1 MIHARH
7 VSRPDQAALNLP
19 PQIQLLSWRERQ
31 IASIIY
37 REGPMT
43 AKALQAQLAD
53 ELSNAAIRSMLVR
66 LCTKGILRRRKRT
79 MECKEGARRVAFIY
93 LPALETDDVRQS
105 ALRQLAEDYFG
116 GSLLMV
122 AQASI
127 GLLHDGPAEQIKP
140 RRDARAF
147 PRAVTPNGAASAH

>member
-1 MIHARH
+1 
-7 VSRPDQAALNLP
+7 
-19 PQIQLLSWRERQ
+19 
-31 IASIIY
+31 
-37 REGPMT
+37 
-43 AKALQAQLAD
+43 
-53 ELSNAAIRSMLVR
+53 
-66 LCTKGILRRRKRT
+66 
-79 MECKEGARRVAFIY
+79 

>member
-7 VSRPDQAALNLP
+7 VSSSDQAAFILP
-19 PQIQLLSWRERQ
+19 PQIQLLGWRERQ

-37 REGPMT
+37 REGAMT
-43 AKALQAQLAD
+43 AKALQARLAD
-53 ELSNAAIRSMLVR
+53 ELSNAAVRSMLVR
-66 LCTKGILRRRKRT
+66 LCTKRILRRRKRT
-79 MECKEGARRVAFIY
+79 VECKEGARRVAFIY

-127 GLLHDGPAEQIKP
+127 GLLHDGPAEDGKQ
-140 RRDARAF
+140 RRVAGAF
-147 PRAVTPNGAASAH
+147 QQTGPSGGSPAH

>member
-7 VSRPDQAALNLP
+7 VSQSDKGAINLP
-19 PQIQLLSWRERQ
+19 PQIQLLAWRERQ

-43 AKALQAQLAD
+43 AKALQARLAD
-53 ELSNAAIRSMLVR
+53 ELTNAAIRSMLVR
-66 LCTKGILRRRKRT
+66 LCTKRILRRRKRT
-79 MECKEGARRVAFIY
+79 ILCKEGARRVAFLY
-93 LPALETDDVRQS
+93 LPAIGTDDVVQS
-105 ALRQLAEDYFG
+105 ALRQFAEDYFG

-127 GLLHDGPAEQIKP
+127 GLLRDGSNSAGRKG
-140 RRDARAF
+140 RVASAF
-147 PRAVTPNGAASAH
+147 PRSVRPRSSASAH

>member
-7 VSRPDQAALNLP
+7 VSRPEQAALNLP

-43 AKALQAQLAD
+43 AKALQARLAD
-53 ELSNAAIRSMLVR
+53 DLSNAAIRSMLVR
-66 LCTKGILRRRKRT
+66 LCGKQILRRRKRT
-79 MECKEGARRVAFIY
+79 VECKEGARRVAFIY
-93 LPALETDDVRQS
+93 LPALETDDVRQT

-127 GLLHDGPAEQIKP
+127 GLLHDGPAAESKP
-140 RRDARAF
+140 RSVARAF
-147 PRAVTPNGAASAH
+147 PQAASGRASAH